1 MTTPILALRDHL
13 ERLRELLLTIPG
25 DSYRVSP
32 ARLSGS
38 VGTHVRHCLDHAEAL
53 LSCSPGG
60 ELTYDSRRRGTA
72 VETDVRA
79 ALGEIKR
86 LHLALTDLDPMRLD
100 QPLTLRSM
108 MRRDGDSVFVKT
120 TLGREFAFVVQHTI
134 HHCAIIGLL
143 LERVGVAVPRQFGY
157 APSTPV
163 N

>member
-13 ERLRELLLTIPG
+13 ERLRELLVTIPG
-25 DSYRVSP
+25 DSYHVSQ
-32 ARLSGS
+32 AKQSGS
-38 VGTHVRHCLDHAEAL
+38 VGAHVRHCLDHAHAL

-60 ELTYDSRRRGTA
+60 ELTYDSRLRGTA

-86 LHLALTDLDPMRLD
+86 LHLALSDLDPVCLD

-108 MRRDGDSVFVKT
+108 MRRNGESVFVKT
-120 TLGREFAFVVQHTI
+120 TLGRELAFVVQHTI

-143 LERVGVAVPRQFGY
+143 LDQVGVAVPRQFGY

>member
-13 ERLRELLLTIPG
+13 ERLRELLVTIPG
-25 DSYRVSP
+25 DAYRVSP
-32 ARLSGS
+32 AKHSGTVGAHSRL
-38 VGTHVRHCLDHAEAL
+38 
-53 LSCSPGG
+53 
-60 ELTYDSRRRGTA
+60 RGTA

-86 LHLALTDLDPMRLD
+86 LHLALSDLDAVCLD

-108 MRRDGDSVFVKT
+108 MRRGGDSVSVKT
-120 TLGREFAFVVQHTI
+120 TLGRELAFVVQHTI

-143 LERVGVAVPRQFGY
+143 LDQVGVAVPRQFGY